1 MRAKILSIIALTI
14 CINLQAQAQVDS
26 LMQVYD
32 FAGAARLLRTQINK
46 ARNAGEPVATLQ
58 ERLRQ
63 AEMGERMLPA
73 TEQVVFLDSIV
84 MPAESVLSKIRL
96 TSHAGRLMAVRDF
109 FGQDY
114 PQGFTGQGTMYIGDY
129 GDRIF
134 LSQADSTGLHK
145 LHQSRLLGGTWSAP
159 QLLPG
164 LENTIDTQDFP
175 FALPDGQTLYFAAS
189 GEQSLGG
196 YDIFVTRYDADQ
208 GRYLKP
214 AHLGFPFNSTANDYL
229 YIIDE
234 AAGVGY
240 FISDRNQPTGYVC
253 LYAFIPNTTHDI
265 YMLSAENADSVR
277 RAARIAS
284 IQELGAES
292 EQALAARRKANKA
305 LSASYAAQQT
315 PIYIVIDD
323 NHVYTQPT
331 QLKNE
336 TAARIATE
344 YVNRQRELI
353 ALEQE
358 IEAARENYVA
368 MPSQEVGSQ
377 ILALEQRIDNL
388 RNTIHR
394 LSINMRK
401 AELGE

>member
-1 MRAKILSIIALTI
+1 M
-14 CINLQAQAQVDS
+14 
-26 LMQVYD
+26 
-32 FAGAARLLRTQINK
+32 
-46 ARNAGEPVATLQ
+46 
-58 ERLRQ
+58 
-63 AEMGERMLPA
+63 
-73 TEQVVFLDSIV
+73 
-84 MPAESVLSKIRL
+84 
-96 TSHAGRLMAVRDF
+96 
-109 FGQDY
+109 
-114 PQGFTGQGTMYIGDY
+114 
-129 GDRIF
+129 
-134 LSQADSTGLHK
+134 
-145 LHQSRLLGGTWSAP
+145 
-159 QLLPG
+159 
-164 LENTIDTQDFP
+164 
-175 FALPDGQTLYFAAS
+175 
-189 GEQSLGG
+189 
-196 YDIFVTRYDADQ
+196 TRYDADQ